1 MAVEDFFVP
10 CVMMDKKTAQDGFGG
25 VVETWT
31 DGAPIRCGIVRKS
44 TTEAVIAYQ
53 KGTREIFTL
62 AFSDLL
68 EMHQG
73 DTVKRLSDGKTF
85 RVTSDSRDMTTPP
98 GSEMHFRQADA
109 EVITL

>member
-10 CVMMDKKTAQDGFGG
+10 CVMMDKVTTSDGMGG
-25 VVETWT
+25 YMVDWRE
-31 DGAPIRCGIVRKS
+31 GAAISCGIARKS
-44 TTEAVIAYQ
+44 STEALIAYQ

-68 EMHQG
+68 ELHHG
-73 DTVKRLSDGKTF
+73 DTVKRLNDGKAF
-85 RVTSDSRDMTTPP
+85 RVTSESADMTPP
-98 GSEMHFRQADA
+98 AGSTLHFKQVDA